1 MGRFDGKPCFFFL
14 SLLIPKNEA
23 GTTHL
28 KALSA
33 LSRGLMDEAKRQKLL
48 ETRTNEDM
56 LTVLETDILT
66 REDV

>member
-1 MGRFDGKPCFFFL
+1 MKQDHSFKG
-14 SLLIPKNEA
+14 S
-23 GTTHL
+23 
-28 KALSA
+28 SA

-56 LTVLETDILT
+56 LAVLETDILT